1 MIAPRRQGGIA
12 LIEAIVAVVLL
23 GIGLLGAVGMQAR
36 STSAL
41 ADTAMRAQ
49 ATLAA
54 ESLLGTM
61 ALDVANAS
69 DYALAVGVAPDAAS
83 RLKPWYDATRAQI
96 PGAQI
101 VIVVTPDTNRTK
113 VDVQI
118 TWSRKTGAAQSA
130 YRVVAYLS
138 AAA

>member
-1 MIAPRRQGGIA
+1 MIAPRRQGGLA

-36 STSAL
+36 SQSAL
-41 ADTAMRAQ
+41 ADTGMRAE

-54 ESLLGTM
+54 ESLLGAM
-61 ALDVANAS
+61 AVDVAHAS
-69 DYALAVGVAPDAAS
+69 DYALTATGTPNA
-83 RLKPWYDATRAQI
+83 RLLPWYNATRARI

-101 VIVVTPDTNRTK
+101 VIVVTPAANRTA
-113 VDVQI
+113 VDVKI
-118 TWSRKTGAAQSA
+118 SWARKTGAAQSA
-130 YRVVAYLS
+130 HRVVAYLS

>member
-1 MIAPRRQGGIA
+1 MIAPRRQGGLA

-41 ADTAMRAQ
+41 ADTGMRAQ

-61 ALDVANAS
+61 AVDVANAG
-69 DYALAVGVAPDAAS
+69 DYALAVNGTPTA
-83 RLKPWYDATRAQI
+83 RLLPWYNATRAQI

-101 VIVVTPDTNRTK
+101 VIVVTPAANRTA
-113 VDVQI
+113 VDVKI
-118 TWSRKTGAAQSA
+118 TWSRKANTPQNTH
-130 YRVVAYLS
+130 RVVAYLS

>member
-36 STSAL
+36 TMSAL
-41 ADTAMRAQ
+41 ADTDRRAQ

-61 ALDVANAS
+61 AVDVANAS
-69 DYALAVGVAPDAAS
+69 DYALVAGGTPSA
-83 RLKPWYDATRAQI
+83 RLLPWYNDATTNKV

-101 VIVVTPDTNRTK
+101 TIGVVPAGNRTQVTVDIKWTRKDDGPENKYHVVTF
-113 VDVQI
+113 
-118 TWSRKTGAAQSA
+118 
-130 YRVVAYLS
+130 LS